1 MAHRFTAKLA
11 GVPIAFS
18 VIHDEAAELLG
29 AYLTDEAPVFAVESD
44 EALIDAEI
52 EGATMSIALNFHYV
66 FDCVNAV
73 GNSDTLL
80 LELQGSMQPAIFKA
94 YGKINYLYLL
104 MPVRM

>member
-1 MAHRFTAKLA
+1 MMAKMATKAGIMMNTAMDNSNSHITEML
-11 GVPIAFS
+11 
-18 VIHDEAAELLG
+18 
-29 AYLTDEAPVFAVESD
+29 
-44 EALIDAEI
+44 I
-52 EGATMSIALNFHYV
+52 EGATMSITLNFHYV

-80 LELQGSMQPAIFKA
+80 LELQGSMQPAIFKS